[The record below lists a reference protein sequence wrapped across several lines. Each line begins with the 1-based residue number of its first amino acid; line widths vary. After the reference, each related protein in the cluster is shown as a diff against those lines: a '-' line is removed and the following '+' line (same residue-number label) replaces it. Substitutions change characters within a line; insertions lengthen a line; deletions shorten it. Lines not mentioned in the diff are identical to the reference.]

1 MFKNILVIDDIK
13 EQAKGLSKGLQK
25 LLGSEYILTYAH
37 EEQDIQNKAS
47 NGFYSLVI
55 LDLRMDEFDFNGIDI
70 AQEIIANNPFAKIIF
85 VSAFS
90 SEFFSQ
96 TKELLASGR
105 ILDIQEKSDPAQ
117 WYPHLAELIKNY
129 YVDINENLS
138 QINKSLLDTYA
149 KVKNETDS
157 YKKGT
162 DFEDFLSILFGLIG
176 FNSIY
181 KRTKDRTLNEIDLII
196 RNDIS
201 DQFINKFGK
210 YILIECKNYPENNIG
225 KNEFIVFKEKLENT
239 HGLANLGIFAT
250 TKAMAKTAYDEALR
264 GSKSQY
270 KIIFLENTHIL
281 KLIQS
286 EIKLDC
292 FKKIID
298 EQVKDN

>member
-196 RNDIS
+196 RND
-201 DQFINKFGK
+201 
-210 YILIECKNYPENNIG
+210 PENNIG